1 MSNNTGNDWVEV
13 LRRVVEEVAVPV
25 SRDSD
30 VTPLLRQME
39 ETMATGA
46 SPVSSSLVAS
56 MVSNS
61 VAPVLSKSSNGSGA
75 ASWVS
80 WVNPLVG
87 GLMSLFGGAS
97 EETPVPL
104 APFSMPA
111 KQKYD
116 VAFSESG
123 GGLMMPLDRG
133 EDGQVRSLGTNVVV
147 QVEALDSRSF
157 VDRAPEIAQAVKR
170 ALLESHGLSG
180 VMQEF

>member
-1 MSNNTGNDWVEV
+1 MSNNTGNDLTDV

-25 SRDSD
+25 SSDSD
-30 VTPLLRQME
+30 GLPLMRQVE
-39 ETMATGA
+39 ETMATSVSTLAA
-46 SPVSSSLVAS
+46 SL
-56 MVSNS
+56 VSNS
-61 VAPVLSKSSNGSGA
+61 LAPVVSKSSGGGA

-87 GLMSLFGGAS
+87 GLMSLFGGGS
-97 EETPVPL
+97 DETPAALVP
-104 APFSMPA
+104 FVMPA

-116 VAFSESG
+116 VAFSENG

-133 EDGQVRSLGTNVVV
+133 EDGRVRSAEANVVV
-147 QVEALDSRSF
+147 QVEAMDSRSF

-170 ALLESHGLSG
+170 ALLESQGLSG